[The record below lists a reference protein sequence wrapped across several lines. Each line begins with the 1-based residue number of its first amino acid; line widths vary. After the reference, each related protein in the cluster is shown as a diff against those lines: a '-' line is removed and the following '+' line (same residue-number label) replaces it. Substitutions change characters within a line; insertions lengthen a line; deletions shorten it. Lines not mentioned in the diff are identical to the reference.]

1 MTDLNLFGSVIF
13 WLPVRYSSHAHF
25 TIPKLLTERSILRL
39 RVSTSVGVVEG
50 DIKKKWPLLPSYIA
64 FIPFFLSPFLEGS
77 QLMILEELADQQL
90 DAGDVPPHLEDRAVL
105 LCVGKIERVHRSRT
119 HMLLPNYT

>member
-1 MTDLNLFGSVIF
+1 MTDLNLLRSIIF

-50 DIKKKWPLLPSYIA
+50 DIKKKWPLLPSYIS
-64 FIPFFLSPFLEGS
+64 FIPFFLSRFLEGS
-77 QLMILEELADQQL
+77 QLMILKELADQEL
-90 DAGDVPPHLEDRAVL
+90 DASDVPPHLKDGAVL
-105 LCVGKIERVHRSRT
+105 LCVGKIERVHRSRAHVFLT
-119 HMLLPNYT
+119 NYT